1 MKRTILVLLTLIML
15 LSFTACSSS
24 ETEESSADESTETT
38 EVSSES
44 SSANGFEA
52 FQDEANSLAESS
64 DANVEESSESEDDGK
79 VSTVNNDYDT
89 VYLQWK
95 YSNWESASDE
105 DRRKCAIAYLGYY
118 GDVLGWKVTED
129 DQTDEQLEKIETSL
143 EGALENNQDFTVQ
156 EIILYIL
163 SEDSSSS
170 ESSEG

>member
-1 MKRTILVLLTLIML
+1 MKHTILVLLTLIML

-24 ETEESSADESTETT
+24 ESEEGSADESTETT

-64 DANVEESSESEDDGK
+64 DANVEESSEDDGK
-79 VSTVNNDYDT
+79 VNTVNNDYDT

-118 GDVLGWKVTED
+118 GDVLGWEVTEED
-129 DQTDEQLEKIETSL
+129 MTDEQLEKIETSL

-170 ESSEG
+170 TSSES

>member
-24 ETEESSADESTETT
+24 ETEESTETT
-38 EVSSES
+38 EASTES
-44 SSANGFEA
+44 SSSNGFEA

-64 DANVEESSESEDDGK
+64 DANAEESSEDDGK
-79 VSTVNNDYDT
+79 VNTVNNDYDT

-118 GDVLGWKVTED
+118 GDVLGWEVTEE
-129 DQTDEQLEKIETSL
+129 DQTDQQLEKIETSL

-170 ESSEG
+170 ED